1 VSRRRTSD
9 GIGFIVR
16 TYARGTEDV
25 QAVPI
30 HDNAGKA
37 TTAVLL
43 TINTGIRE
51 NVIATPTVANTQVTL
66 VQIDNY
72 GPWTVTP
79 EPRREVDLQTMQS
92 RLYADLSQLIGN
104 RDGYVFF
111 TRFDNMIAVTN
122 GIGIDDH
129 ARIQE
134 AIGNRFPVSISLSV
148 AAASTPVDALDTATA
163 QLQDAGSAQDKE
175 RREILRGEPLSD
187 AERSDDDVQIAHF
200 DVINATGKYT
210 DELNAFDSFITI
222 EQGYAELMRYM
233 RRAHESLS
241 FFVGGDNVIAA
252 CPNLDAKAY
261 QDAIDHVATAV
272 DVDLQVGVGRAIDAH
287 QAGMAAKHAL
297 EQCRYNGT
305 RVERASEAAHLD

>member
-1 VSRRRTSD
+1 MILYVAERER
-9 GIGFIVR
+9 
-16 TYARGTEDV
+16 
-25 QAVPI
+25 AVVVEGVGPS
-30 HDNAGKA
+30 
-37 TTAVLL
+37 LMS
-43 TINTGIRE
+43 INTGIRE
-51 NVIATPTVANTQVTL
+51 YTIAPLIVANTQVTL

-92 RLYADLSQLIGN
+92 RLYADLSQLVGN

-122 GIGIDDH
+122 GLDIDDH
-129 ARIQE
+129 ARVQE
-134 AIGNRFPVSISLSV
+134 SIGNRYPVSISLSV
-148 AAASTPVDALDTATA
+148 AAAPSPVAALDDATA
-163 QLQDAGSAQDKE
+163 QLQDAGSAQDKG
-175 RREILRGEPLSD
+175 RREILRGESLSD
-187 AERSDDDVQIAHF
+187 LERSDDDVQIAHF

-241 FFVGGDNVIAA
+241 FFVGGDNVIAT
-252 CPNLDAKAY
+252 CPDLDATEY
-261 QDAIDHVATAV
+261 QDAIDHVAESV
-272 DVDLQVGVGRAIDAH
+272 DVDLQVGVGRASNAH
-287 QAGMAAKHAL
+287 EAGMAAKHAL

-305 RVERASEAAHLD
+305 QVERASDLAHGD